1 MKMGKEVEEEEEK
14 QGMVAEFGKRAARE
28 EGGST
33 VMVGV
38 RMDSQSR
45 ELLTWALVKV
55 AAPGDRV
62 LALHVLPSSSIEVSD
77 KDGKSTSLI
86 SLVKA
91 FDSVLA
97 VYEGFCNL
105 KQIDLKLKICR
116 GSSIRKALI
125 REAKSY
131 SATKLILGVA
141 KNPSILGPSSISIAK
156 YCAKKLPLE
165 CSVLAVNN
173 GKVVYQREA
182 SPPPASQIQGKN
194 KAGKDGRKSDASQQ
208 SIHAPERKESSLA
221 LVPVRKS
228 EKASSEMRPGWS
240 LLRRAIMN
248 SRRNSMAR
256 SRMSVFQW
264 AMRLPSWWSSSPS
277 IHSDHKP
284 MNTELNSSLN
294 CDEEN
299 NNVKILEELESLQE
313 KYSSVCRLFSYED
326 LMRATSNLSTEKLVG
341 KGGSSMV
348 YKGRLSDGRELAV
361 KILKP
366 SEDALKEFTSE
377 IEIITSLNHKN
388 IIYRFSGFASRT
400 TISYWSMIS
409 CPEQNSGEQ
418 ENKIGLKWNDRYKI
432 AVGIAEALDYIH
444 GGDKVQPVIHR
455 DVKSSNILLSCDFEP
470 QLSDFGLAKWAT
482 ASISSTACSDVAG
495 TFGYLAPEYF
505 MYGKVTEK
513 IDVYAFGVVLLELLS
528 GRKPI
533 NTGCSKGQESLVMWA
548 KKILREDKA
557 KQLVDPSLGD
567 EYDTD
572 QMDRMILAAS
582 LCIRRAPCS
591 RPRVSIV
598 LKLLQG
604 DDSVLLWARSQVSAS
619 ECFDDLDDEA
629 TSPVSD
635 IQSYINLALQDLD
648 EDSQSVSST
657 EPSVDFITGN
667 TSLEDYLQGRWSRSS
682 SFH

>member
-1 MKMGKEVEEEEEK
+1 MKMGKEEEEK
-14 QGMVAEFGKRAARE
+14 QGMVAEFGKRAAKEE
-28 EGGST
+28 EGRT

-62 LALHVLPSSSIEVSD
+62 IALHILPSSSIEVSD
-77 KDGKSTSLI
+77 KDGKCSCLI
-86 SLVKA
+86 SLVKS

-125 REAKSY
+125 REAKAY

-141 KNPSILGPSSISIAK
+141 KNPSILGSSWISIAK
-156 YCAKKLPLE
+156 HCAKKLPLE

-173 GKVVYQREA
+173 GKVVHQREA
-182 SPPPASQIQGKN
+182 LPASQCREKN
-194 KAGKDGRKSDASQQ
+194 KADNTNKSGRNSS
-208 SIHAPERKESSLA
+208 APERKECSLA
-221 LVPVRKS
+221 LVPMKKS
-228 EKASSEMRPGWS
+228 SKSVMPEVRPGWS

-248 SRRNSMAR
+248 DRKISMGKPKI
-256 SRMSVFQW
+256 SVFQW
-264 AMRLPSWWSSSPS
+264 AMRLPSRWSFSSSIHPDRKSTNAELDPS
-277 IHSDHKP
+277 V
-284 MNTELNSSLN
+284 N
-294 CDEEN
+294 CNEEN
-299 NNVKILEELESLQE
+299 NVDEDKVKILEELQSLQA
-313 KYSSVCRLFSYED
+313 KYSSVCRLFSYQD
-326 LMRATSNLSTEKLVG
+326 LMEATSNFSTESLVG

-348 YKGRLSDGRELAV
+348 YKGCLSDGRELAV

-388 IIYRFSGFASRT
+388 IISLLGFCFENNNLILVYDFLSRG
-400 TISYWSMIS
+400 SLEE
-409 CPEQNSGEQ
+409 CLHGEQ
-418 ENKIGLKWNDRYKI
+418 ENKIGLKWINRYKV
-432 AVGIAEALDYIH
+432 AVGIAEALDYLH
-444 GGDKVQPVIHR
+444 GSGNVQPVIHR
-455 DVKSSNILLSCDFEP
+455 DVKSSNILLSSDFEP

-482 ASISSTACSDVAG
+482 ASTSSIACSDVAG

-528 GRKPI
+528 GKKPI
-533 NTGCSKGQESLVMWA
+533 NTGCSKDQESLVMWA
-548 KKILREDKA
+548 KKILQEGKA
-557 KQLVDPSLGD
+557 KQLVDQSLGD
-567 EYDTD
+567 DYNSD
-572 QMDRMILAAS
+572 QTDRMILAAS
-582 LCIRRAPCS
+582 LCIRRAPHS
-591 RPRVSIV
+591 RPRISIV

-604 DDSVLLWARSQVSAS
+604 DDDVLKWARSQVSAS
-619 ECFDDLDDEA
+619 ECSDDVDEVTNHA
-629 TSPVSD
+629 PD
-635 IQSYINLALQDLD
+635 IQSYINLALQDID
-648 EDSQSVSST
+648 EDSQSISST
-657 EPSVDFITGN
+657 EPSVDFLTGN

-682 SFH
+682 SFD

>member
-1 MKMGKEVEEEEEK
+1 MKMGKEDEEK
-14 QGMVAEFGKRAARE
+14 QGMVAEFGKRAAKEE
-28 EGGST
+28 EGRT

-62 LALHVLPSSSIEVSD
+62 IALHVLPSSSIEVSE
-77 KDGKSTSLI
+77 KNGKCSSLI
-86 SLVKA
+86 SLVKS

-125 REAKSY
+125 REAKAY

-141 KNPSILGPSSISIAK
+141 KNPSILGSSWISIAK
-156 YCAKKLPLE
+156 HCAKKLPLE

-182 SPPPASQIQGKN
+182 LPASQCQEKN
-194 KAGKDGRKSDASQQ
+194 KADNKNKSGRNSS
-208 SIHAPERKESSLA
+208 APERKEERSLA
-221 LVPVRKS
+221 LVPMKKS
-228 EKASSEMRPGWS
+228 LEMRPGWS

-248 SRRNSMAR
+248 DRKTSTEKSKI
-256 SRMSVFQW
+256 SVFQW
-264 AMRLPSWWSSSPS
+264 AMWLPSRWSFSSSIHPDRKPTNPELDPS
-277 IHSDHKP
+277 V
-284 MNTELNSSLN
+284 N
-294 CDEEN
+294 CNEEN
-299 NNVKILEELESLQE
+299 NVDEDEVKILEELQSLQV
-313 KYSSVCRLFSYED
+313 KYSSICRLFSYQD
-326 LMRATSNLSTEKLVG
+326 LMDATSNFSTENLVG

-348 YKGRLSDGRELAV
+348 YKGCLSDGRELAV

-388 IIYRFSGFASRT
+388 IISLLGFCFENNNLVLVYDFLSRG
-400 TISYWSMIS
+400 SLEE
-409 CPEQNSGEQ
+409 CLHGEQ
-418 ENKIGLKWNDRYKI
+418 ESKIGLKWIDRYKV
-432 AVGIAEALDYIH
+432 AVGIAEALDYLH
-444 GGDKVQPVIHR
+444 GSGNAQPAIHR
-455 DVKSSNILLSCDFEP
+455 DVKSSNILLTSDFEP

-482 ASISSTACSDVAG
+482 ASTSSIACRDVAG

-528 GRKPI
+528 GKKPI
-533 NTGCSKGQESLVMWA
+533 NTGCSKDQESLVMWA
-548 KKILREDKA
+548 KKILQEGKA
-557 KQLVDPSLGD
+557 KQLVDGSLGD
-567 EYDTD
+567 DYDSD
-572 QMDRMILAAS
+572 QMDRMILAAT
-582 LCIRRAPCS
+582 LCIQRAPHS
-591 RPRVSIV
+591 RPRISIV

-604 DDSVLLWARSQVSAS
+604 DDDVLKWARSQVSAS
-619 ECFDDLDDEA
+619 ECSDDLDEV
-629 TSPVSD
+629 TNPTPD
-635 IQSYINLALQDLD
+635 IQSYINLALQDID
-648 EDSQSVSST
+648 EDSHSVSST

-682 SFH
+682 SFD